1 MHFNTKQFLRNIP
14 LHLMILPALIV
25 IIIFS
30 YIPMAGL
37 VIAFQNFSPISGF
50 KNMNWTGLEN
60 FRYLFELPG
69 FGQVVWNTVFIS
81 VMKIIAG
88 LTVPVIAALL
98 LNEVRVN
105 GFKRSIQT
113 IIYMPHFFSWV
124 ILGGI
129 IVDVLSPSSG
139 IVNMLLKALGMQP
152 IQFLADNSWFP
163 YVLVITDQWKE
174 FGFGTIIYLA
184 ALTSIDSSLYEA
196 AVIDGAGRWKQ
207 TWHITLPGIRPIM
220 ILMLTLSLGN
230 VLNGGFDQ
238 VFNLYN
244 PLVYESGD
252 ILDTMIYRIGL
263 QDAQYSVSTA
273 LGLIKSVVSFVFIG
287 LGYYL
292 AYRFAKYRIFR
303 EKGVD

>member
-1 MHFNTKQFLRNIP
+1 MHFNSKQLLRNIP

-25 IIIFS
+25 IIIYN

-37 VIAFQNFSPISGF
+37 VIAFQDFSPIAGF
-50 KNMNWTGLEN
+50 KNMNWNGLDN

-69 FGQVVWNTVFIS
+69 FQQVVWNTVFIS
-81 VMKIIAG
+81 VMKIVAG

-129 IVDVLSPSSG
+129 IVDVLSPSTG
-139 IVNMLLKALGMQP
+139 IVNIFMKSLGLEP
-152 IQFLADNSWFP
+152 IQFLASNDWFP

-184 ALTSIDSSLYEA
+184 ALTSIDTSLYEA
-196 AVIDGAGRWKQ
+196 SIIDGAGRWKQ
-207 TWHITLPGIRPIM
+207 TLHITLPGIRPIM

-230 VLNGGFDQ
+230 ILNGGFDQ

-252 ILDTMIYRIGL
+252 IMDTMIYRIGL

-273 LGLIKSVVSFVFIG
+273 LGLIKSFVSLIFIG

-292 AYRFAKYRIFR
+292 AYRFADYRIF
-303 EKGVD
+303 

>member
-1 MHFNTKQFLRNIP
+1 MKGTFRQFYRNIP
-14 LHLMILPALIV
+14 LHLMIIPG
-25 IIIFS
+25 IIIVLIYS

-37 VIAFQNFSPISGF
+37 IIAFQDFSPIAGF
-50 KNMNWTGLEN
+50 RNMTWNGLDN

-69 FGQVVWNTVFIS
+69 FYQVVWNTVFIS
-81 VMKIIAG
+81 VMKITAG
-88 LTVPVIAALL
+88 LTVPVIVALL
-98 LNEVRVN
+98 LNEVRTIL
-105 GFKRSIQT
+105 FKRTVQT

-129 IVDVLSPSSG
+129 IVDVLSPGGG
-139 IVNMLLKALGMQP
+139 IVNLFLKWIGVQP
-152 IQFLADNSWFP
+152 IQFLASNDWFP
-163 YVLVITDQWKE
+163 YILVITDQWKE

-184 ALTSIDSSLYEA
+184 ALTSIDRSLYEA
-196 AVIDGAGRWKQ
+196 AVIDGASRWKQ

-273 LGLIKSVVSFVFIG
+273 LGLIKSIVSLILIG
-287 LGYYL
+287 VGYFL
-292 AYRFAKYRIFR
+292 AYRVANYRIF
-303 EKGVD
+303 

>member
-1 MHFNTKQFLRNIP
+1 MHFNPRQFLRNIP
-14 LHLMILPALIV
+14 LHLMILPALLLV
-25 IIIFS
+25 IIFS

-37 VIAFQNFSPISGF
+37 VIAFQDFSPISGF
-50 KNMNWTGLEN
+50 RDMTWTGLEN
-60 FRYLFELPG
+60 FRYLFDLPG
-69 FGQVVWNTVFIS
+69 FRQVVWNTVIIS
-81 VMKIIAG
+81 VLKIIAG
-88 LTVPVIAALL
+88 LTIPVIAALL
-98 LNEVRVN
+98 LNEVRAN

-139 IVNMLLKALGMQP
+139 IVNMLLKSLGIQP
-152 IQFLADNSWFP
+152 IQFLADNHWFR

-184 ALTSIDSSLYEA
+184 ALTSIDQSLYEA
-196 AVIDGAGRWKQ
+196 SIIDGAGRWKQ

-263 QDAQYSVSTA
+263 QEAQYSVSTA

-292 AYRFAKYRIFR
+292 AYRFAKYRIF
-303 EKGVD
+303 

>member
-1 MHFNTKQFLRNIP
+1 MRSNYRQFIRNIP
-14 LHLMILPALIV
+14 LHLMILPGL
-25 IIIFS
+25 IIIIVFG

-37 VIAFQNFSPISGF
+37 SIAFQNFSPIGGF
-50 KNMNWTGLEN
+50 KNVNWVGLDN
-60 FRYLFELPG
+60 FRYLFDLPG

-81 VMKIIAG
+81 VMKIVSG
-88 LTVPVIAALL
+88 LVIPVLVALL
-98 LNEVRVN
+98 LNEVGRT
-105 GFKRSIQT
+105 GFKRTIQT
-113 IIYMPHFFSWV
+113 VIYMPHFFSWV
-124 ILGGI
+124 ILAGI

-139 IVNMLLKALGMQP
+139 IVNMLLKAVGIEP
-152 IQFLADNSWFP
+152 IQFLASNEWFP
-163 YVLVITDQWKE
+163 YILVITDQWKE

-184 ALTSIDSSLYEA
+184 ALTSIDKSLYEA
-196 AVIDGAGRWKQ
+196 SVMDGAGRWKQ
-207 TWHITLPGIRPIM
+207 TWHITLPGIRPIV
-220 ILMLTLSLGN
+220 ILMVTLSLGN

-287 LGYYL
+287 LGYFL
-292 AYRFAKYRIFR
+292 AYRFANYRIF
-303 EKGVD
+303 

>member
-1 MHFNTKQFLRNIP
+1 MHFNIKQFLRNIP

-25 IIIFS
+25 VIIFS

-88 LTVPVIAALL
+88 LTIPVIAALL

-124 ILGGI
+124 VLGGI

-139 IVNMLLKALGMQP
+139 IVNLVMKSLGMQP
-152 IQFLADNSWFP
+152 IQFLADNNWFP
-163 YVLVITDQWKE
+163 YILVITDQWKE

-184 ALTSIDSSLYEA
+184 ALTSIDTSLYEA
-196 AVIDGAGRWKQ
+196 SVIDGAGRWKQ

-263 QDAQYSVSTA
+263 QEAQYSVSTA

-292 AYRFAKYRIFR
+292 AYRFAKYRIF
-303 EKGVD
+303 

>member
-1 MHFNTKQFLRNIP
+1 MHFNTRKFIRNIP
-14 LHLMILPALIV
+14 LHLMILPGLLLIIV
-25 IIIFS
+25 FS
-30 YIPMAGL
+30 YIPIAGL
-37 VIAFQNFSPISGF
+37 AIAFQDFSPIGGF
-50 KNMNWTGLEN
+50 HNITWNGLDN
-60 FRYLFELPG
+60 FRYLFEIPG
-69 FGQVVWNTVFIS
+69 FKQVLWNTVFIS

-88 LTVPVIAALL
+88 LTIPVITALL
-98 LNEVRVN
+98 LNEVRVI

-124 ILGGI
+124 VLAGI

-139 IVNMLLKALGMQP
+139 IVGMVMKAFGLTP
-152 IQFLADNSWFP
+152 IQFLASNSWFP

-207 TWHITLPGIRPIM
+207 TWHITLPGIRPII
-220 ILMLTLSLGN
+220 ILMVTLSLGN

-244 PLVYESGD
+244 PLVYQSGD

-273 LGLIKSVVSFVFIG
+273 LGLIKSVVSLVFIG

-292 AYRFAKYRIFR
+292 AYRFAKYRIF
-303 EKGVD
+303 

>member
-1 MHFNTKQFLRNIP
+1 MRMNIKQFIRNIP
-14 LHLMILPALIV
+14 LHLMILPGLILV
-25 IIIFS
+25 FVFS

-37 VIAFQNFSPISGF
+37 VIAFQNFSPIAGF
-50 KNMNWTGLEN
+50 KNMNWVGLDN
-60 FRYLFELPG
+60 FRYLFDLPG
-69 FGQVVWNTVFIS
+69 FGQVVWNTVYIS
-81 VMKIIAG
+81 VMKIVAG
-88 LTVPVIAALL
+88 LVVPVLVALL
-98 LNEVRVN
+98 LNEVRRT
-105 GFKRSIQT
+105 GFKRTIQT

-124 ILGGI
+124 ILASI

-139 IVNMLLKALGMQP
+139 IVNMALKAVGIDP
-152 IQFLADNSWFP
+152 IQFLASNEWFP
-163 YVLVITDQWKE
+163 YILVITDQWKE

-184 ALTSIDSSLYEA
+184 ALTSIDHSLYEA
-196 AVIDGAGRWKQ
+196 SVIDGAGRWKQ
-207 TWHITLPGIRPIM
+207 TWHITLPGIRPIV
-220 ILMLTLSLGN
+220 ILMVTLSLGN

-292 AYRFAKYRIFR
+292 AYRFANYRIF
-303 EKGVD
+303 

>member
-81 VMKIIAG
+81 VMKITAG
-88 LTVPVIAALL
+88 LTVPVVAALL

-129 IVDVLSPSSG
+129 VVDVLSPSSG

-163 YVLVITDQWKE
+163 YILVITDQWKE

-184 ALTSIDSSLYEA
+184 ALTSIDTSLYEA
-196 AVIDGAGRWKQ
+196 SVIDGAGRWKQ

-292 AYRFAKYRIFR
+292 AYRFAKYRIF
-303 EKGVD
+303 

>member
-1 MHFNTKQFLRNIP
+1 MRFDTQKWIRNIP
-14 LHLMILPALIV
+14 LHLMILPGLILIV
-25 IIIFS
+25 IFS
-30 YIPMAGL
+30 YLPIAGL
-37 VIAFQNFSPISGF
+37 SIAFQNFSPIGGF
-50 KNMNWTGLEN
+50 KNMSWAGPDN
-60 FRYLFELPG
+60 FRYLFEIPG
-69 FGQVVWNTVFIS
+69 FRQVVWNTVFIS

-88 LTVPVIAALL
+88 LTIPVITALL
-98 LNEVRVN
+98 LNEVRRI

-129 IVDVLSPSSG
+129 VIDVLSPSSG
-139 IVNMLLKALGMQP
+139 IVNLLIKSIGLP
-152 IQFLADNSWFP
+152 PVSFLTDNHWFP

-184 ALTSIDSSLYEA
+184 ALTSIDTALYEA

-207 TWHITLPGIRPIM
+207 TWHITLPGIRPIVV
-220 ILMLTLSLGN
+220 LMVTLSLGN

-238 VFNLYN
+238 VFNMYN
-244 PLVYESGD
+244 PLVYQSGD

-263 QDAQYSVSTA
+263 QEAQYAVSTA
-273 LGLIKSVVSFVFIG
+273 LGLIKSVVSVVFIG

-292 AYRFAKYRIFR
+292 AYRFAKYRIF
-303 EKGVD
+303 

>member
-184 ALTSIDSSLYEA
+184 ALTSIDSSLYDA

-292 AYRFAKYRIFR
+292 AYRFAKYRIF
-303 EKGVD
+303 

>member
-1 MHFNTKQFLRNIP
+1 MRLNYKQWVRNIP
-14 LHLMILPALIV
+14 LHLMILPGLL
-25 IIIFS
+25 IIIVFG

-37 VIAFQNFSPISGF
+37 SIAFQNFSPIAGF
-50 KNMNWTGLEN
+50 KNINWVGMDN
-60 FRYLFELPG
+60 FKYLLDLPG
-69 FGQVVWNTVFIS
+69 FWQVVWNTVFIS
-81 VMKIIAG
+81 LMKIISG
-88 LTVPVIAALL
+88 LVVPVLVALL
-98 LNEVRVN
+98 LNEVRRS
-105 GFKRSIQT
+105 GFKRTIQT
-113 IIYMPHFFSWV
+113 VIYMPHFFSWV
-124 ILGGI
+124 ILAGI

-139 IVNMLLKALGMQP
+139 IVNMLLKAIGMEP
-152 IQFLADNSWFP
+152 IQFLASNDWFP
-163 YVLVITDQWKE
+163 YILVITDQWKE

-184 ALTSIDSSLYEA
+184 ALTSIDKSLYEA
-196 AVIDGAGRWKQ
+196 AVMDGAGRWKQ
-207 TWHITLPGIRPIM
+207 TWHITLPGIRPII
-220 ILMLTLSLGN
+220 ILMVTLSLGN

-292 AYRFAKYRIFR
+292 AYRFANYRIF
-303 EKGVD
+303 

>member
-1 MHFNTKQFLRNIP
+1 MRINIKQFIRNIP
-14 LHLMILPALIV
+14 LHLMILPGLILV
-25 IIIFS
+25 LVFS

-37 VIAFQNFSPISGF
+37 VIAFQNFSPIAGF
-50 KNMNWTGLEN
+50 KNMNWVGLDN
-60 FRYLFELPG
+60 FRYLFDLPG
-69 FGQVVWNTVFIS
+69 FSQVVWNTVFIS
-81 VMKIIAG
+81 VMKIVAG
-88 LTVPVIAALL
+88 LVVPVLVALL
-98 LNEVRVN
+98 LNEVRRT
-105 GFKRSIQT
+105 GFKRTIQT

-124 ILGGI
+124 ILASI

-139 IVNMLLKALGMQP
+139 IVNMALKAVGIDP
-152 IQFLADNSWFP
+152 IQFLASNEWFP
-163 YVLVITDQWKE
+163 YILVITDQWKE

-184 ALTSIDSSLYEA
+184 ALTSIDHSLYEA
-196 AVIDGAGRWKQ
+196 SVIDGAGRWKQ
-207 TWHITLPGIRPIM
+207 TWHITLPGIRPIV
-220 ILMLTLSLGN
+220 ILMVTLSLGN

-292 AYRFAKYRIFR
+292 AYRFANYRIF
-303 EKGVD
+303 

>member
-1 MHFNTKQFLRNIP
+1 MHFNIKQFLRNIP

-25 IIIFS
+25 VIIFS

-81 VMKIIAG
+81 VMKIVAG
-88 LTVPVIAALL
+88 LTIPVIAALL

-124 ILGGI
+124 VLGGI

-139 IVNMLLKALGMQP
+139 IVNLVMKSLGMQP
-152 IQFLADNSWFP
+152 IQFLADNNWFP
-163 YVLVITDQWKE
+163 YILVITDQWKE

-184 ALTSIDSSLYEA
+184 ALTSIDTSLYEA
-196 AVIDGAGRWKQ
+196 SVIDGAGRWKQ

-263 QDAQYSVSTA
+263 QEAQYSVSTA

-292 AYRFAKYRIFR
+292 AYRFAKYRIF
-303 EKGVD
+303 